1 MSQKIK
7 KIGVLTILP
16 HNKNFGGIL
25 QGFAL
30 MQYLKSLGHDVYLIN
45 RVRNKPSFK
54 SKLKNALL
62 NLFSNSNRLD
72 IEDNIISKNLL
83 YFENKYIQP
92 RTSIIDSQKSF
103 SCIQKYNFDSI
114 IVGSD
119 QIWRKAY
126 NDDRKSNFFLD
137 FIVNKQIKRISYA
150 ASFGVDTWDY
160 SESETK
166 LYANLLQKFDAVSVR
181 ETSGQELC
189 KKYLEVE
196 ATQVIDPTLLI
207 NKEEYIRIIEN
218 ERENNSNGDLLYYLL
233 GETEDKL
240 NVVNSVKNTLYLTPF
255 SITRK
260 TNNVSASI
268 EDRTFPS
275 VTAWLKGFHDAK
287 FVVTDSFHGC
297 VFSILFNKPFIAY
310 GNKSA
315 GLARFESLLKMF
327 HLEDR
332 LILDKNGL
340 TESKINS
347 IIDWDT
353 VNLIL
358 DNRRIEAYQ
367 FISKNV

>member
-1 MSQKIK
+1 MSNKNK
-7 KIGVLTILP
+7 KIGILTILP
-16 HNKNFGGIL
+16 DNKNFGGIL

-30 MQYLKSLGHDVYLIN
+30 MHYLKSQGNEVFLIN
-45 RVRNKPSFK
+45 RVKNRLSFK
-54 SKLKNALL
+54 SKIKKAVVG
-62 NLFSNSNRLD
+62 FFLD
-72 IEDNIISKNLL
+72 TSKGEREELIISKKIL
-83 YFENKYIQP
+83 YFERKYIQP

-119 QIWRKAY
+119 QVWRKAY

-137 FIVNKQIKRISYA
+137 FIIDTQIKRISFA

-166 LYANLLQKFDAVSVR
+166 LYANLLQKFSAVSVR
-181 ETSGQELC
+181 ETSGQDLC
-189 KKYLEVE
+189 KKYLGVE
-196 ATQVIDPTLLI
+196 AVHVIDPTLLLRKEDYI
-207 NKEEYIRIIEN
+207 NIIEN
-218 ERENNSNGDLLYYLL
+218 ENEINSKGDLLYYIL

-240 NVVNSVKNTLYLTPF
+240 DVINAVKDELHLTPF
-255 SITRK
+255 SISR
-260 TNNVSASI
+260 VSSKVTASL

-275 VTAWLKGFHDAK
+275 VTSWLKGFQDAEY
-287 FVVTDSFHGC
+287 VVTDSFHGC

-310 GNKSA
+310 GNSST

-327 HLEDR
+327 NLEDR
-332 LILDKNGL
+332 LIMDKNGL

-347 IIDWDT
+347 IIDWET

-358 DNRRIEAYQ
+358 DNKRIEAYQ